1 MTSEEIGG
9 GYEGFSAFWEQD
21 ERASVLRIKGDL
33 DLSASAAL
41 CACLQDEVS
50 LNGPPIVV
58 DLSAVPFVDSTCLGV
73 LIAALREAK
82 ETRGTLRL
90 AAARPRVLRALEIAA
105 LDEIFPL
112 FQSVEEAA
120 AAGEGVEK

>member
-1 MTSEEIGG
+1 MTSDETGG
-9 GYEGFSAFWEQD
+9 GYEGFSAFWD
-21 ERASVLRIKGDL
+21 EDDRAAILRIKGDL
-33 DLSASAAL
+33 DLSASSAL
-41 CACLQDEVS
+41 RACLQDEVS

-90 AAARPRVLRALEIAA
+90 AAVRPRVRRALEIAA
-105 LDEIFPL
+105 LDEIFPVYE
-112 FQSVEEAA
+112 SVEEACGA
-120 AAGEGVEK
+120 AE